1 MILSNKIGKQIIV
14 ITLITL
20 LFEGCNKDPKT
31 ERSDMSKQTPAIAA
45 NADPD
50 CVEFV
55 ALWSAGDIA
64 EKLGKDKKWVFLNY
78 TVDLWD
84 IPPEDGES
92 TKVGKLRA
100 SSYARIIEKRGN
112 DYKVESPVNQV
123 QGWISTEHV
132 KTISWKNPKT
142 RKLCK

>member
-1 MILSNKIGKQIIV
+1 MILSNNIGKQIIV

-31 ERSDMSKQTPAIAA
+31 EKSDMNKQTPAIAA

-55 ALWSAGDIA
+55 ALWPAGDIA

-78 TVDLWD
+78 TVDLWN
-84 IPPEDGES
+84 IPPSDGEG
-92 TKVGKLRA
+92 TTVGLLRA
-100 SSYARIIEKRGN
+100 SSYARIIAIMGD
-112 DYKVESPVNQV
+112 DYKVESPVGQV
-123 QGWISTEHV
+123 HGWISNEHV
-132 KTISWKNPKT
+132 KTISKKNPKT
-142 RKLCK
+142 RALCE